1 MDKISRE
8 TPDLTQENIA
18 KIAALFPDVMTEAAD
33 ADGNVR
39 LAIDFDA
46 LRDDL
51 SGEVVDGPR
60 ERYQFTWPGKRE
72 AKLEARRPIK
82 KTMRPCPEKSKDW
95 DTTENLYIEGDNLEA
110 LKIMRETYAGKVK
123 LIYIDPP
130 YNTGH
135 DFVYDDDFSQ
145 TRAEYDAQSGDYNKE
160 GGRLVANP
168 ESNGRFHSDWCS
180 MMYPRLMLARDM
192 LCDDG
197 AIFISIDDNESKNLR
212 AICDEVFGAACF
224 VGDIAWQKTYSP
236 RNDSKGI
243 PAEVEHVLTYSKSPE
258 WIPGRLPRTAEMDS
272 RYANPDGDRCP
283 WKSGDAFGPNAAT
296 HQGMVY
302 AIQHPFTGEYIYPYK
317 GGCWRYDQA
326 QMYAYMNE
334 WCPYEYEDLGDTA
347 KRASVCGVAPDE
359 VRRNVSGLVLK
370 EPLSVS
376 RKMAQEV
383 LDNGPMPRF
392 YFTRGG
398 MGGIARKV
406 YLDAT
411 AGLLPTNL
419 WPYSEVGHTDEAK
432 KQLKALFNGSIPFD
446 TPKPVRLLDRILTI
460 ASDKGSLIFDF
471 FSGSATTAEA
481 VIRKNAEDGGSRR
494 FVLVQLPEEA
504 SGGWDNLCNVGEER
518 IRRVGEKIK
527 SEVDKVNDRPELELG
542 LGLGTEPK
550 SVLDLGFRALR
561 VDDSCLK
568 DEFAAPDQYDQA
580 QLDLFADNAAE
591 GAAPLDLLFQVLPAF
606 RIEYSAKIFERVLG
620 GKTCFD
626 VNDGQLIACFDE
638 DVDTAALEAIAKE
651 RPLYAVFRDACFSN
665 DAAVANLEELFK
677 TFSPDTIRKVI

>member
-1 MDKISRE
+1 MMEKIGRE

-18 KIAALFPDVMTEAAD
+18 KIAALFPDVVTEAID
-33 ADGNVR
+33 ADGSVR

-51 SGEVVDGPR
+51 SSEVVDGPR

-72 AKLEARRPIK
+72 AKLEARRTTK

-130 YNTGH
+130 YNTGK
-135 DFVYDDDFSQ
+135 DFVYDDDFSK
-145 TRAEYDAQSGDYNKE
+145 TRAEYDAESGDYDEE

-180 MMYPRLMLARDM
+180 MMYPRLMLARD
-192 LCDDG
+192 LLGDDG

-243 PAEVEHVLTYSKSPE
+243 PSEVEHILAYSKSPE
-258 WIPGRLPRTAEMDS
+258 WVPGRLPRTAEMDG
-272 RYANPDGDRCP
+272 RYSSPDGDPRP
-283 WKSGDAFGPNAAT
+283 WSSGDAAAPGAAT

-302 AIQHPFTGEYIYPYK
+302 AIQHPITGELLYPPNGRHRPF
-317 GGCWRYDQA
+317 GGYS
-326 QMYAYMNE
+326 MLEIMNG
-334 WCPYEYEDLGDTA
+334 WAEYEFKNIHDEA
-347 KRASVCGVAPDE
+347 RRAEICGVSEDE
-359 VRRNVSGLVLK
+359 VRKDVEAIVLK
-370 EPLSVS
+370 NPCEETYTA
-376 RKMAQEV
+376 AQKRFDEG
-383 LDNGPMPRF
+383 NWPRL
-392 YFTRGG
+392 YFTSGGKGG
-398 MGGIARKV
+398 MRLKR
-406 YLDAT
+406 YLDSMD
-411 AGLLPTNL
+411 GKMPTNL

-432 KQLKALFNGSIPFD
+432 KQLKSLFNGSAPFD

-460 ASDKGSLIFDF
+460 ASDKDSIVLDF

-481 VIRKNAEDGGSRR
+481 AMRKNAEDGGNRR
-494 FVLVQLPEEA
+494 FVLVQLPEET

-518 IRRVGEKIK
+518 IRRAGEKIK
-527 SEVDKVNDRPELELG
+527 AEIDKDNEQLELG
-542 LGLGTEPK
+542 ADPK
-550 SVLDLGFRALR
+550 SVPDIGFRVLR

-568 DEFAAPDQYDQA
+568 DEFAVPDQYDQA

-591 GAAPLDLLFQVLPAF
+591 GAAPLDLLFQVLPTF
-606 RIEYSAKIFERVLG
+606 RIEYSAKIAERELG

-638 DVDTAALEAIAKE
+638 DVDTEALEAIAKE

>member
-1 MDKISRE
+1 MEKISRE
-8 TPDLTQENIA
+8 TPDLTQENIV
-18 KIAALFPDVMTEAAD
+18 KIAALFPDVVTEATD
-33 ADGNVR
+33 ANGNVR

-72 AKLEARRPIK
+72 AKLEARRPTK
-82 KTMRPCPEKSKDW
+82 KTMRPCPEKSKGW
-95 DTTENLYIEGDNLEA
+95 DTTENIYIEGDNLEA

-135 DFVYDDDFSQ
+135 DFVYDDDFSK
-145 TRAEYDAQSGDYNKE
+145 TRAEYDAESGDYDEE
-160 GGRLVANP
+160 GGRLVANL

-180 MMYPRLMLARDM
+180 MMYPRLMLARD
-192 LCDDG
+192 LLGDDG

-243 PAEVEHVLTYSKSPE
+243 PSEVEHILSYSKSPE
-258 WIPGRLPRTAEMDS
+258 WVPGRLPRTAEMDG
-272 RYANPDGDRCP
+272 RYSSPDGDPRP
-283 WKSGDAFGPNAAT
+283 WSSGDAAAPGAAT

-302 AIQHPFTGEYIYPYK
+302 AIQHPITGELLYPPNGRCRPF
-317 GGCWRYDQA
+317 GGYS
-326 QMYAYMNE
+326 MLEIMNG
-334 WCPYEYEDLGDTA
+334 WAEYEFKNIHDEA
-347 KRASVCGVAPDE
+347 RRAEICGVSEDE
-359 VRRNVSGLVLK
+359 VRKDVEAIVLK
-370 EPLSVS
+370 NPCEETYTA
-376 RKMAQEV
+376 AQKRFDEG
-383 LDNGPMPRF
+383 NWPRL
-392 YFTRGG
+392 YFTSGG
-398 MGGIARKV
+398 KGGIRLKR
-406 YLDAT
+406 YLDSMD
-411 AGLLPTNL
+411 GKMPTNL

-432 KQLKALFNGSIPFD
+432 KQLKSLFNGSAPFD

-460 ASDKGSLIFDF
+460 ASDKDSIVLDF

-481 VIRKNAEDGGSRR
+481 AMRKNAEDGGNRR
-494 FVLVQLPEEA
+494 FVLVQLPEET

-518 IRRVGEKIK
+518 IRRAGEKIK
-527 SEVDKVNDRPELELG
+527 AEIDKDNEQLELG
-542 LGLGTEPK
+542 ADPK
-550 SVLDLGFRALR
+550 SVPDIGFRVLR

-591 GAAPLDLLFQVLPAF
+591 GAAPLDLLFQVLPTF
-606 RIEYSAKIFERVLG
+606 RIEYSAKIAERELG

-638 DVDTAALEAIAKE
+638 DVDTEALEAIAKE

>member
-1 MDKISRE
+1 MMEKIGRE

-18 KIAALFPDVMTEAAD
+18 KIAALFPDVVTEAID
-33 ADGNVR
+33 ADGSVR

-51 SGEVVDGPR
+51 SSEVVDGPR

-72 AKLEARRPIK
+72 AKLEARRTTK

-130 YNTGH
+130 YNTGK
-135 DFVYDDDFSQ
+135 DFVYDDDFSK
-145 TRAEYDAQSGDYNKE
+145 TRAEYDAESGDYDEE

-180 MMYPRLMLARDM
+180 MMYPRLMLARD
-192 LCDDG
+192 LLGDDG

-243 PAEVEHVLTYSKSPE
+243 PSEVEHILAYSKSPE
-258 WIPGRLPRTAEMDS
+258 WVPGRLPRTAEMDG
-272 RYANPDGDRCP
+272 RYSSPDGDPRP
-283 WKSGDAFGPNAAT
+283 WSSGDAAAPGAAT

-302 AIQHPFTGEYIYPYK
+302 AIQHPITGELLYPPNGRHRPF
-317 GGCWRYDQA
+317 GGYS
-326 QMYAYMNE
+326 MLEIMNG
-334 WCPYEYEDLGDTA
+334 WAEYEFKNIHDEA
-347 KRASVCGVAPDE
+347 RRAEICGVSEDE
-359 VRRNVSGLVLK
+359 VRKDVEAIVLK
-370 EPLSVS
+370 NPCEETYTA
-376 RKMAQEV
+376 AQKRFDEG
-383 LDNGPMPRF
+383 NWPRL
-392 YFTRGG
+392 YFTSGGKGG
-398 MGGIARKV
+398 MRLKR
-406 YLDAT
+406 YLDSMD
-411 AGLLPTNL
+411 GKMPTNL

-432 KQLKALFNGSIPFD
+432 KQLKSLFNGSAPFD

-460 ASDKGSLIFDF
+460 ASDKDSIVLDF

-481 VIRKNAEDGGSRR
+481 AMRKNAEDGGNRR
-494 FVLVQLPEEA
+494 FILVQLPEET

-518 IRRVGEKIK
+518 IRRAGEKIK
-527 SEVDKVNDRPELELG
+527 AEIDKDNEQLELG
-542 LGLGTEPK
+542 ADPK
-550 SVLDLGFRALR
+550 SVPDIGFRVLR

-568 DEFAAPDQYDQA
+568 DEFAVPDQYDQA

-591 GAAPLDLLFQVLPAF
+591 GAAPLDLLFQVLPTF
-606 RIEYSAKIFERVLG
+606 RIEYSAKIAERELG

-626 VNDGQLIACFDE
+626 ANDGQLIACFDE
-638 DVDTAALEAIAKE
+638 DVDTEALEAIAKE

>member
-1 MDKISRE
+1 MDKISQE

-18 KIAALFPDVMTEAAD
+18 KIAALFPDVVTEVMD
-33 ADGNVR
+33 ADGKVT
-39 LAIDFDA
+39 LAVDFDA

-51 SGEVVDGPR
+51 SDEVVDGPR

-135 DFVYDDDFSQ
+135 DFVYDDDFSK
-145 TRAEYDAQSGDYNKE
+145 TRAEYDATSGDYDEE
-160 GGRLVANP
+160 GGRLVANL

-180 MMYPRLMLARDM
+180 MMYPRLMLARD
-192 LCDDG
+192 LLSDDG

-212 AICDEVFGAACF
+212 AICDEVFGASCF
-224 VGDIAWQKTYSP
+224 VGDIAWQRTYSI

-243 PAEVEHVLTYSKSPE
+243 PTETEHLLSYAKQPD
-258 WIPGRLPRTAEMDS
+258 WQPGKLPRTAEMNAK
-272 RYANPDGDRCP
+272 YANPDGDKCAWRT
-283 WKSGDAFGPNAAT
+283 DNAYAPGAST

-302 AIQHPFTGEYIYPYK
+302 AIQHPFTGELLYPTN
-317 GGCWRYDQA
+317 GSCWRYQQDV
-326 QMYAYMNE
+326 MLEHMNG
-334 WCPYEYEDLGDTA
+334 WCPYELKDIDDADRRSSICGID
-347 KRASVCGVAPDE
+347 ASRVKPGVKAI
-359 VRRNVSGLVLK
+359 VLAL
-370 EPLSVS
+370 PLNE
-376 RKMAQEV
+376 AQSAAQNV
-383 LDNGPMPRF
+383 LDNGPWPRF
-392 YFTRGG
+392 FFTKKG
-398 MGGIARKV
+398 MGGIARKTYIDDV
-406 YLDAT
+406 
-411 AGLLPTNL
+411 GGRLPTNF
-419 WPYSEVGHTDEAK
+419 WPFSECGHTDEAK
-432 KQLKALFNGSIPFD
+432 KELQKLFDGSAPFD

-460 ASDKGSLIFDF
+460 ASDKDSFVLDF

-481 VIRKNAEDGGSRR
+481 VMRKNAEDGGNRR
-494 FVLVQLPEEA
+494 FVLVQLPEET

-518 IRRVGEKIK
+518 IRRAGEKIK
-527 SEVDKVNDRPELELG
+527 AEVGKANEQLELG
-542 LGLGTEPK
+542 AEPK
-550 SVLDLGFRALR
+550 PVPDIGFRVLR
-561 VDDSCLK
+561 VDESCLK
-568 DEFAAPDQYDQA
+568 DEYATPEQYEQAA
-580 QLDLFADNAAE
+580 LDLFADNAADS
-591 GAAPLDLLFQVLPAF
+591 ATPLDLLFQVLPAF
-606 RIEYSAKIFERVLG
+606 RIEYSAKIVERELG
-620 GKTCFD
+620 GKACFD

>member
-1 MDKISRE
+1 MEKISRE

-18 KIAALFPDVMTEAAD
+18 KIAALFPDVVTEATD
-33 ADGNVR
+33 ADGNIR

-95 DTTENLYIEGDNLEA
+95 ETTENLYIEGDNLEA

-135 DFVYDDDFSQ
+135 DFVYDDDFSK
-145 TRAEYDAQSGDYNKE
+145 TRAEYDAKSGEYDEK

-180 MMYPRLMLARDM
+180 MMYPRLMLARD
-192 LCDDG
+192 LLSDDG
-197 AIFISIDDNESKNLR
+197 AIFISIDDNEEQNLLKIGNELFGSGNYVGKLYVQVNPRGRNLDRYIAKTIEPVLIWVKNYTCGNSL
-212 AICDEVFGAACF
+212 
-224 VGDIAWQKTYSP
+224 
-236 RNDSKGI
+236 NLI
-243 PAEVEHVLTYSKSPE
+243 PK
-258 WIPGRLPRTAEMDS
+258 DS
-272 RYANPDGDRCP
+272 RMLSEYDR
-283 WKSGDAFGPNAAT
+283 KD
-296 HQGMVY
+296 
-302 AIQHPFTGEYIYPYK
+302 
-317 GGCWRYDQA
+317 
-326 QMYAYMNE
+326 
-334 WCPYEYEDLGDTA
+334 
-347 KRASVCGVAPDE
+347 
-359 VRRNVSGLVLK
+359 
-370 EPLSVS
+370 
-376 RKMAQEV
+376 
-383 LDNGPMPRF
+383 
-392 YFTRGG
+392 
-398 MGGIARKV
+398 
-406 YLDAT
+406 
-411 AGLLPTNL
+411 
-419 WPYSEVGHTDEAK
+419 
-432 KQLKALFNGSIPFD
+432 
-446 TPKPVRLLDRILTI
+446 
-460 ASDKGSLIFDF
+460 DKGSYRAIGLRNRNQSFNPQTRPNLYFPLWISPADGSVTLEKDEAHSVERLPLAADGTPTCWTWSKSKIQSENNYLFGEPCGNEWRVYRKDYLEEGSAAFTMAKSLQADAEFNNDYGKKRIKELFGSNVMSFPKPPALMNRILEIGSSKDSLVMDF
-471 FSGSATTAEA
+471 FSGSATMADA
-481 VIRKNAEDGGSRR
+481 VMSLNAADGGKRR
-494 FVLVQLPEEA
+494 FIMVQLPEVVDEA
-504 SGGWDNLCNVGEER
+504 TEAGKEGYTTICNVGEER
-518 IRRVGEKIK
+518 IRRAGEKIRA
-527 SEVDKVNDRPELELG
+527 EVDEANRQLELG
-542 LGLGTEPK
+542 ADPK
-550 SVLDLGFRALR
+550 SVPDIGFRVLR

-568 DEFAAPDQYDQA
+568 DEFAAPDQYDQT

-591 GAAPLDLLFQVLPAF
+591 GAAPLDLLFQVLPTF
-606 RIEYSAKIFERVLG
+606 RIEYSAKIAERELG

>member
-1 MDKISRE
+1 MEKISRE

-18 KIAALFPDVMTEAAD
+18 KIAALFPDVVTEATD

-39 LAIDFDA
+39 LGIDFDA

-72 AKLEARRPIK
+72 AKLEARRLIK
-82 KTMRPCPEKSKDW
+82 KTMRPCPEKSKGW
-95 DTTENLYIEGDNLEA
+95 DTTENIYIEGDNLEA
-110 LKIMRETYAGKVK
+110 LKIMHETYAGKVK

-135 DFVYDDDFSQ
+135 DFVYDDDFAQ
-145 TRAEYDAQSGDYNKE
+145 TRAEYNARSGDYNEE

-180 MMYPRLMLARDM
+180 MMYPRLMLARD
-192 LCDDG
+192 LLSDDG

-243 PAEVEHVLTYSKSPE
+243 PSEVEHILSYSKSPE
-258 WIPGRLPRTAEMDS
+258 WVPGRLPRTAEMDG
-272 RYANPDGDRCP
+272 RYSSPDGDPRP
-283 WKSGDAFGPNAAT
+283 WSSGDAAAPGAAT

-302 AIQHPFTGEYIYPYK
+302 AIQHPITGELLYPPNGRHRPF
-317 GGCWRYDQA
+317 GGYS
-326 QMYAYMNE
+326 MLEIMNG
-334 WCPYEYEDLGDTA
+334 WAEYEFKNIHDEA
-347 KRASVCGVAPDE
+347 RRAEICGVSEDE
-359 VRRNVSGLVLK
+359 VRKDVEAIVLK
-370 EPLSVS
+370 NPCEETYTA
-376 RKMAQEV
+376 AQKRFDEG
-383 LDNGPMPRF
+383 NWPRL
-392 YFTRGG
+392 YFTSGG
-398 MGGIARKV
+398 KGGIRLKR
-406 YLDAT
+406 YLDSMD
-411 AGLLPTNL
+411 GKMPTNL

-432 KQLKALFNGSIPFD
+432 KQLKSLFNGSAPFD

-460 ASDKGSLIFDF
+460 ASDKDSIVLDF

-481 VIRKNAEDGGSRR
+481 AMRKNAEDGGNRR
-494 FVLVQLPEEA
+494 FVLVQLPEET

-518 IRRVGEKIK
+518 IRRAGEKIK
-527 SEVDKVNDRPELELG
+527 AEIDKDNEQLELG
-542 LGLGTEPK
+542 ADPK
-550 SVLDLGFRALR
+550 SVPDIGFRVLR

-591 GAAPLDLLFQVLPAF
+591 GAAPLDLLFQVLPTF
-606 RIEYSAKIFERVLG
+606 RIEYSAKIAERELG

-638 DVDTAALEAIAKE
+638 DVDTEALEAIAKE